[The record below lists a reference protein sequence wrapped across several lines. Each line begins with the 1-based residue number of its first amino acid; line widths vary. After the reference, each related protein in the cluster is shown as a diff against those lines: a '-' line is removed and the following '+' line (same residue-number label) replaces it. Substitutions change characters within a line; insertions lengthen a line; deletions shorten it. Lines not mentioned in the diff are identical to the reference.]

1 MILIFI
7 ILQSNN
13 DYYFGD
19 FMKKVFQCF
28 IICSCALAE
37 INVGSIDVIGG
48 SASLIINQKS
58 TIYSSKFLKNF
69 ASNNKDISS
78 ILKYNP
84 NVSFDVSN
92 NSSFNGAN
100 IVPDKISINGSL
112 FYQNN
117 FTLDGISITNDIDPA
132 GSSTALDDKGQFE
145 TPSQGVFL
153 NTNILDSVEV
163 FDSFIPAKYGEFTG
177 GVVDSKSKNP
187 SKDLSSYVNFGF
199 TSSNLTKTLYPDCD
213 ENDISCLARI
223 TTYENDLSN
232 TSSKKWKKYNTNF
245 GFSNT
250 FNEKF
255 GVLFDFS
262 DLRSV
267 ITKPSKA
274 LDENSYDIKNISQ
287 NFLLKLNYIAD
298 NGIILTPSIIYAPSK
313 QEYNTSDNLNGH
325 YSITQKNI
333 VSKINLFYENDNYA
347 IDSNLSYSKLNY
359 NRDSDTS
366 IMQIWKSS
374 NINNWNNSSIA
385 RVGSTTAVDRLQ
397 DNLSLDFDFK
407 YYLDHHTLNSG
418 FILSNTKVSHQ
429 IDENGAIYA
438 TPKTLS
444 GECLANDIAC
454 LKDDSFNNAGQF
466 LSSLIK
472 YDGTK
477 HVVKSNNLAF
487 YLEDEFSLDAF
498 TLRFGARANYDDL
511 YKNFNFA
518 PRIKADYEFN
528 EDSKVSLGYARY
540 YGRMP
545 YAYVLNSLISSSN
558 QTYTRTTA
566 QEKWSLKADVK
577 SPKMSQNKL
586 KTPYDDE
593 IAFLYHQKFSN
604 ISYDFKYIFRNSKD
618 LIMTAK
624 SKRLGIIESDGIE
637 KTYYANIG
645 KSKNH
650 NFSLSISNANEIDI
664 FGVKNNFALIA
675 NYAIHKK
682 NMQDYTTDLFS
693 LLDSNIRPDKN
704 GRSYDKENIMW
715 DGKVIKIEDKPNLSF
730 AKPWAIRLATT
741 HNFNNFTLSNFIH
754 YEAGYDYER
763 AYDFIIND
771 TTKLKAYEIAHQ
783 NSSILY
789 DLKLKYENQFKKV
802 NYYASIDI
810 GNVFNTKRANNEY
823 SMMQGRSFYFEV
835 GAKF

>member
-1 MILIFI
+1 
-7 ILQSNN
+7 
-13 DYYFGD
+13 
-19 FMKKVFQCF
+19 MKKVFLCSF
-28 IICSCALAE
+28 ICSCALAE
-37 INVGSIDVIGG
+37 INVGSIDVMGG
-48 SASLIINQKS
+48 GANLITNQNS
-58 TIYSSKFLKNF
+58 TIYSREFLKNF
-69 ASNNKDISS
+69 VNTNKDISS
-78 ILKYNP
+78 VLKYNP
-84 NVSFDVSN
+84 SVSFDVSN
-92 NSSFNGAN
+92 NSSFDGAN
-100 IVPDKISINGSL
+100 IKPDKISINGSL

-132 GSSTALDDKGQFE
+132 GSSTILDDKGQFE

-153 NTNILDSVEV
+153 NTNILDSIEV
-163 FDSFIPAKYGEFTG
+163 LDSFIPAKYGNFTG

-187 SKDLSSYVNFGF
+187 SKDISAYINFGF

-213 ENDISCLARI
+213 ENDVACLARI
-223 TTYENDLSN
+223 STYENDLSN
-232 TSSKKWKKYNTNF
+232 TSSKKWKKYSTNF

-262 DLRSV
+262 DLRS
-267 ITKPSKA
+267 IKTKPSKA
-274 LDENSYDIKNISQ
+274 ADENTYEIKNISE

-298 NGIILTPSIIYAPSK
+298 NGIILTPSIVYAPSK
-313 QEYNTSDNLNGH
+313 EEYKVSDNLDGN
-325 YSITQKNI
+325 YEAKQNNI

-366 IMQIWKSS
+366 IMKIWKSS
-374 NINNWNNSSIA
+374 NINNWSNSTMA

-407 YYLDHHTLNSG
+407 YYLNKHTLNTG
-418 FILSNTKVSHQ
+418 FIISNTKISHQ
-429 IDENGAIYA
+429 IDENGAIYS
-438 TPKTLS
+438 TPKALS

-454 LKDDSFNNAGQF
+454 LKDNSFNNAGQF

-472 YDGTK
+472 YDGTLHK
-477 HVVKSNNLAF
+477 IKQNSYDF
-487 YLEDEFSLDAF
+487 YLEDEIDYKDFIF
-498 TLRFGARANYDDL
+498 RVGARADYDDL
-511 YKNFNFA
+511 YKNFNIA
-518 PRIKADYEFN
+518 PRIKADYEIN
-528 EDSKVSLGYARY
+528 ENAKLSLGYARY

-545 YAYVLNSLISSSN
+545 YAYILNSLISSSN
-558 QTYTRTTA
+558 QSYSRKTA
-566 QEKWSLKADVK
+566 QEEWSLKADFK
-577 SPKMSQNKL
+577 DPKMSNKKL

-593 IAFLYHQKFSN
+593 IAFLYHQKLSSIN
-604 ISYDFKYIFRNSKD
+604 YDFKYVFRNSKD

-645 KSKNH
+645 KAKNH
-650 NFSLSISNANEIDI
+650 NFSLSISNADDIDI
-664 FGVKNNFALIA
+664 FGVKNDFALIA
-675 NYAIHKK
+675 NYTIHKK
-682 NMQDYTTDLFS
+682 NMNDYATDLYS
-693 LLDSNIRPDKN
+693 LLDSITKPDRN
-704 GRSYDKENIMW
+704 GRIYDKENIMW
-715 DGKVIKIEDKPNLSF
+715 DGKIIKIEDKPHLSF

-763 AYDFIIND
+763 AYDYIVND

-783 NSSILY
+783 KSSILY
-789 DLKLKYENQFKKV
+789 DLKLKYENKFKKID
-802 NYYASIDI
+802 YYASVDV
-810 GNVFNTKRANNEY
+810 GNVFNTKRAQGEY
-823 SMMQGRSFYFEV
+823 SVQKGRLFYFEI

>member
-1 MILIFI
+1 MI
-7 ILQSNN
+7 N
-13 DYYFGD
+13 
-19 FMKKVFQCF
+19 
-28 IICSCALAE
+28 
-37 INVGSIDVIGG
+37 
-48 SASLIINQKS
+48 NQKS
-58 TIYSSKFLKNF
+58 TIYSSEFLKSF
-69 ASNNKDISS
+69 ASSNKDISS

-92 NSSFNGAN
+92 NSSFDGAN
-100 IVPDKISINGSL
+100 IKPDKISINGSL

-132 GSSTALDDKGQFE
+132 GGSAVDQKGNYE
-145 TPSQGVFL
+145 TPSQGIYL

-163 FDSFIPAKYGEFTG
+163 FDSFIPAKYGNFTG
-177 GVVDSKSKNP
+177 GVVDSKTKNP
-187 SKDLSSYVNFGF
+187 SEKFSGYINFGF
-199 TSSNLTKTLYPDCD
+199 TSSNLTKTLYPDCKD
-213 ENDISCLARI
+213 DDKGCQNTIK
-223 TTYENDLSN
+223 TYEEDSSTTN
-232 TSSKKWKKYNTNF
+232 SKKWKKYNTNF
-245 GFSNT
+245 GLSGK
-250 FNEKF
+250 FNDKL
-255 GVLFDFS
+255 GILFDFS
-262 DLRSV
+262 DLRS
-267 ITKPSKA
+267 IKTKAS
-274 LDENSYDIKNISQ
+274 ETINESTYESKNISE

-298 NGIILTPSIIYAPSK
+298 NGIIFTPTIVYAPSDEQYNQSLAKNGWYKLK
-313 QEYNTSDNLNGH
+313 QN
-325 YSITQKNI
+325 NI
-333 VSKINLFYENDNYA
+333 VTKANIFYENDLYK
-347 IDSNLSYSKLNY
+347 IDSNISYSMLNH
-359 NRDSDTS
+359 NRRTNSDFYK
-366 IMQIWKSS
+366 MWRRS
-374 NINNWNNSSIA
+374 NLTNWNTGKAINVLDGVAPS
-385 RVGSTTAVDRLQ
+385 VNKKQNTLTFDTDLNLYF
-397 DNLSLDFDFK
+397 DNN
-407 YYLDHHTLNSG
+407 TLNLGLLISNEEVNRQ
-418 FILSNTKVSHQ
+418 ILNNFTMYTLPKQ
-429 IDENGAIYA
+429 LAGDCLPNDE
-438 TPKTLS
+438 T
-444 GECLANDIAC
+444 C
-454 LKDDSFNNAGQF
+454 LKDDSFNGKGQF
-466 LSSLIK
+466 LSQMQKADSRLFK
-472 YDGTK
+472 
-477 HVVKSNNLAF
+477 VKSNYYAF
-487 YLEDEFSLDAF
+487 YLEDKIYYKDF
-498 TLRFGARANYDDL
+498 TFRFGVRADYDDL

-518 PRIKADYEFN
+518 PRIKAGYEFN
-528 EDSKVSLGYARY
+528 ENSSVSLGYARY

-566 QEKWSLKADVK
+566 QEDWSLKADFK

-604 ISYDFKYIFRNSKD
+604 INYDFKYVFRNSKD

-682 NMQDYTTDLFS
+682 NMKDYTTDLFS
-693 LLDSNIRPDKN
+693 SLDSITKPDKN

-754 YEAGYDYER
+754 YEAGYDYEKS
-763 AYDFIIND
+763 YDHIVD
-771 TTKLKAYEIAHQ
+771 DSTKMKAYEIAHQ

-789 DLKLKYENQFKKV
+789 DLKLKYENKFKKV

-810 GNVFNTKRANNEY
+810 GNVFNTKRAQNTNNTNG
-823 SMMQGRSFYFEV
+823 SISHSVQQGRSFYFEV
-835 GAKF
+835 GANF